1 MRLTIDEKTTYN
13 QVIVSEHLETNQSKF
28 YKLERETKSGNKVN
42 ITSVA
47 CEMVLNSIMYT

>member
-1 MRLTIDEKTTYN
+1 MRLTIDEKTAYN

>member
-28 YKLERETKSGNKVN
+28 YKLEKETKSGNKVN